1 MKESVKLEHLGG
13 QETPKTKKRS
23 GQLLL
28 AMRVLFEYT
37 NYVSPFSDI
46 EESIYFEPLLNPK
59 TYRDIS
65 VFNLFQDH
73 FILFSFDCVVFKFS
87 GFNKI

>member
-28 AMRVLFEYT
+28 AMRVLFGYT

-46 EESIYFEPLLNPK
+46 EESIYFEPL
-59 TYRDIS
+59 
-65 VFNLFQDH
+65 
-73 FILFSFDCVVFKFS
+73 
-87 GFNKI
+87 

>member
-1 MKESVKLEHLGG
+1 MVKKTMNVSSFKIWLDIWWYYLPKFSMKESVKLEHLGG

-28 AMRVLFEYT
+28 ATRVLFEYT

-46 EESIYFEPLLNPK
+46 EESIYFEPL
-59 TYRDIS
+59 
-65 VFNLFQDH
+65 
-73 FILFSFDCVVFKFS
+73 
-87 GFNKI
+87 

>member
-13 QETPKTKKRS
+13 QETPKTKKKS

-46 EESIYFEPLLNPK
+46 EESIYFEPL
-59 TYRDIS
+59 
-65 VFNLFQDH
+65 
-73 FILFSFDCVVFKFS
+73 
-87 GFNKI
+87 